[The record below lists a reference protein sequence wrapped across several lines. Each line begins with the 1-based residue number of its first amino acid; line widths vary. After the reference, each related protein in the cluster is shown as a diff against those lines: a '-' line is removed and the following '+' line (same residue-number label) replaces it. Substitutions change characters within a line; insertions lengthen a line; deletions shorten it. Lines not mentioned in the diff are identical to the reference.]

1 MSAIITIIVNITIH
15 VRNTTQWKRI
25 QHTSSVPVP
34 MSCSSSRARVFCC
47 YGTAH
52 VFWLLRMASKLKQHD
67 KTPSNPKAKLGP
79 YGYELQRNSVVTTKT
94 GVPYKDES
102 NKALGGCVIF
112 LLPCAHM
119 SSFRRQL
126 LLPVINRKIGVVT
139 TDSSASTHCAV
150 AIPFARPAATR
161 LLNKY
166 GVPASCQLVSEYFI
180 CPIADHRSE
189 PDTVAAPE
197 ALRLERKLTW
207 WNLDSCG
214 KEKELVGMAGTTCK
228 GE

>member
-25 QHTSSVPVP
+25 QHTSSVPVAI
-34 MSCSSSRARVFCC
+34 SCSSSRARVFCC

-79 YGYELQRNSVVTTKT
+79 YGYELQRNSVVTKKI
-94 GVPYKDES
+94 GVPSKDES
-102 NKALGGCVIF
+102 DKALDGCVIF

-150 AIPFARPAATR
+150 AIPFARPSATR

-180 CPIADHRSE
+180 CPIADYRPE
-189 PDTVAAPE
+189 PDMVAAPE
-197 ALRLERKLTW
+197 ALRLQRKLTW
-207 WNLDSCG
+207 WNIGSCG
-214 KEKELVGMAGTTCK
+214 K
-228 GE
+228 